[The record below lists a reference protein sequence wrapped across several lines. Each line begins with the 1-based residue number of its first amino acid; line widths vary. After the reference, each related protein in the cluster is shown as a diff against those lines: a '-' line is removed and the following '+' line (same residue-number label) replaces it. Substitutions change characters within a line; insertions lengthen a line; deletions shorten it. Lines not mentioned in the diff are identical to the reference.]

1 MKKIDVNL
9 KQNSYSIFVEKR
21 IFNQIP
27 KILKDKLDGQRWIII
42 SQYNL
47 MEIFGFKLLS
57 KFKDQGFNVDYI
69 TTVNSENAKSMN
81 EYNRIITQLFELG
94 CDRSTVIIALGGG
107 VIGDLAGFIASSFM
121 RGVKYYQVPTTLLSM
136 VDSSIGGKTGINIA
150 EGKNLIGSIYQPS
163 GVFIDPKLLNSLP
176 KDEVVSGLGEVIKY
190 GAIRDRKFLDK
201 LSIWLD
207 NMDEF
212 PFEKAIE
219 ISVKIKAEIVSID
232 EKELGLRKIL
242 NFGHTIGHGLEST
255 IGYGKIRHGEAVAL
269 GILCSSWISKKL
281 GILSNQEYDY
291 LVCIINKLNL
301 PKVSQINHETLLS
314 YINKD
319 KKKRNGIIQ
328 FILLNKLGEPT
339 IHRDISDSLILNSI
353 KVLK

>member
-1 MKKIDVNL
+1 MSEIKVNL
-9 KQNSYSIFVEKR
+9 KQNSYSIFIEKG
-21 IFNQIP
+21 IINQIP
-27 KILKDKLDGQRWIII
+27 IMLKDKINGQKWIII

-57 KFKDQGFNVDYI
+57 EFNNEGFDVDFI

-150 EGKNLIGSIYQPS
+150 EGKNLIGAIYQPS
-163 GVFIDPKLLNSLP
+163 GVFIDPKLLDSLP

-201 LSIWLD
+201 LSKWLD

-255 IGYGKIRHGEAVAL
+255 IGYGKIRHGEAVAM
-269 GILCSSWISKKL
+269 GILCSSWISKKF

-291 LVCIINKLNL
+291 LVGIINKLNL

-314 YINKD
+314 FINKD
-319 KKKRNGIIQ
+319 KKKQNGIIQ
-328 FILLNKLGEPT
+328 FILLNRLGEP
-339 IHRDISDSLILNSI
+339 IINKNVSENLILNSL

>member
-1 MKKIDVNL
+1 MNEIEVNL
-9 KQNSYSIFVEKR
+9 KQNSYSIFIEKG
-21 IFNQIP
+21 IINKIP
-27 KILKDKLDGQRWIII
+27 QMLKDKLNGQKWIII
-42 SQYNL
+42 SQHNL

-57 KFKDQGFNVDYI
+57 EFNNEGFDVDYI
-69 TTVNSENAKSMN
+69 TTINSENAKSLN
-81 EYNRIITQLFELG
+81 EYSRIITQLFELG

-163 GVFIDPKLLNSLP
+163 GVFIDPSLLDSLP

-201 LSIWLD
+201 LSMWLD

-219 ISVKIKAEIVSID
+219 ISVKIKVEIVSID

-255 IGYGKIRHGEAVAL
+255 IGYEKIRHGEAVAM
-269 GILCSSWISKKL
+269 GILCSSWISKKF
-281 GILSNQEYDY
+281 GILPNQEFDY
-291 LVCIINKLNL
+291 LVGIINKLNL
-301 PKVSQINHETLLS
+301 PKVSQINHETLLFH
-314 YINKD
+314 INKD

-328 FILLNKLGEPT
+328 FILLNELGNPIINKDVSE
-339 IHRDISDSLILNSI
+339 DLILKSI

>member
-1 MKKIDVNL
+1 MNEIEVNL
-9 KQNSYSIFVEKR
+9 KQNSYSIFVEKG
-21 IFNQIP
+21 IINKIP
-27 KILKDKLDGQRWIII
+27 KMLKDKLNGQKWIII

-57 KFKDQGFNVDYI
+57 EFNNEGFDVDYI
-69 TTVNSENAKSMN
+69 STINSENAKSLN
-81 EYNRIITQLFELG
+81 EYSRIITQLFELG
-94 CDRSTVIIALGGG
+94 CDRSTVIVALGGG
-107 VIGDLAGFIASSFM
+107 VIGDLAGFVASSFM

-150 EGKNLIGSIYQPS
+150 EGKNLIGSIHQPS
-163 GVFIDPKLLNSLP
+163 AVFIDPILLNSLP
-176 KDEVVSGLGEVIKY
+176 KDEVISGLGEVIKY

-201 LSIWLD
+201 LYIWLD
-207 NMDEF
+207 DMDRF
-212 PFEKAIE
+212 PFKKAIE

-242 NFGHTIGHGLEST
+242 NFGHTIGHALEST
-255 IGYGKIRHGEAVAL
+255 IGYEKIRHGEAVAM
-269 GILCSSWISKKL
+269 GILCSSWISKKF
-281 GILSNQEYDY
+281 GILPNQEFDY
-291 LVCIINKLNL
+291 LVGIINKLNL

-328 FILLNKLGEPT
+328 FILLNKLGNPIINKDVSE
-339 IHRDISDSLILNSI
+339 DLILKSI

>member
-1 MKKIDVNL
+1 MNEIEVNL
-9 KQNSYSIFVEKR
+9 KQNSYSIFVEKG
-21 IFNQIP
+21 IINKIP
-27 KILKDKLDGQRWIII
+27 KMLKDKLNGQKWIII

-57 KFKDQGFNVDYI
+57 EFNNEGFDVDYI
-69 TTVNSENAKSMN
+69 STINSENAKSLN
-81 EYNRIITQLFELG
+81 EYSRIITQLFELG
-94 CDRSTVIIALGGG
+94 CDRSTVIVALGGG
-107 VIGDLAGFIASSFM
+107 VIGDLAGFVASSFM

-150 EGKNLIGSIYQPS
+150 EGKNLIGSIHQPS
-163 GVFIDPKLLNSLP
+163 AVFIDPILLNSLP

-201 LSIWLD
+201 LYIWLD
-207 NMDEF
+207 DMDRF
-212 PFEKAIE
+212 PFKKAIE

-269 GILCSSWISKKL
+269 GILCSSWISKKF
-281 GILSNQEYDY
+281 GILPNQEFDY
-291 LVCIINKLNL
+291 LVGIINKLNL

-328 FILLNKLGEPT
+328 FILLNKLGNPIINKDVSE
-339 IHRDISDSLILNSI
+339 DLILKSI

>member
-1 MKKIDVNL
+1 MKKINVNL

-21 IFNQIP
+21 IINHIP

-47 MEIFGFKLLS
+47 MEIYGFKLLN
-57 KFKDQGFNVDYI
+57 KFKDEGFDIDYI
-69 TTVNSENAKSMN
+69 TTVNSENAKSLN

-94 CDRSTVIIALGGG
+94 CDRSTIIIALGGG

-150 EGKNLIGSIYQPS
+150 EGKNLIGSIHQPS
-163 GVFIDPKLLNSLP
+163 AVFIDPILLNSLP
-176 KDEVVSGLGEVIKY
+176 KDEVISGLGEVIKY

-201 LSIWLD
+201 LYIWLD
-207 NMDEF
+207 DMDKF
-212 PFEKAIE
+212 PFKKAIE

-255 IGYGKIRHGEAVAL
+255 IGYEKIRHGEAVAM
-269 GILCSSWISKKL
+269 GILCSSWISKKF
-281 GILSNQEYDY
+281 GILPNQEFDY
-291 LVCIINKLNL
+291 LVGIINKLNL
-301 PKVSQINHETLLS
+301 PKVSQINHETLLFH
-314 YINKD
+314 INKD

-328 FILLNKLGEPT
+328 FILLNKLGNPIINKDVSE
-339 IHRDISDSLILNSI
+339 DLILKSI

>member
-1 MKKIDVNL
+1 MKKINVNL

-21 IFNQIP
+21 IINHIP

-47 MEIFGFKLLS
+47 MEIFGFKLLN
-57 KFKDQGFNVDYI
+57 KFKDEGFDIDYI
-69 TTVNSENAKSMN
+69 TTVNSENAKSLN

-94 CDRSTVIIALGGG
+94 CDRSTIIIALGGG

-163 GVFIDPKLLNSLP
+163 AVFIDPRLLKSLP
-176 KDEVVSGLGEVIKY
+176 KNEINSGLGEVIKY
-190 GAIRDRKFLDK
+190 GVIRDRKFLDR

-207 NMDEF
+207 NMDQF

-219 ISVKIKAEIVSID
+219 ASVKIKAEIVSID

-269 GILCSSWISKKL
+269 GILCSSWISKKF

-291 LVCIINKLNL
+291 LVGIISKLKL
-301 PKVSQINHETLLS
+301 PKVSQINHETLLF

-328 FILLNKLGEPT
+328 FILLNKLGEP
-339 IHRDISDSLILNSI
+339 IINKDVSENLILNSI